1 LIQASP
7 PLESSEKSVPE
18 KASIEAERPRERR
31 FVLVLAMFVLS
42 GATGLID
49 QLCFSKYLGGIVG
62 STAYAVSAVLAAFMT
77 GLALGAHIGGR
88 LSRRVQRPLRAYG
101 ALELLVAATVV
112 ATPTGFAALEP
123 LYIALVKVAPHSVA
137 WLSAAR
143 WSLAMLLVVL
153 PTMAMG
159 ATLPVLCAGLE
170 ADGEGSRSGSG
181 REHRLGRL
189 YAANTLGGALGAL
202 LAAYWILPAL
212 GLSGT
217 LFASAA
223 LSATLGVGAIVA
235 SRFGDGLA
243 GLGAAHEGVRPEP
256 EPEAEAEPKS
266 RPLAVS
272 GAVSSVVPA
281 RSELLLLT
289 GLAWASGAL
298 VFTAEVIFTHLLAL
312 IIGNS
317 VYAFGLIL
325 AIFLCCLFLGAA
337 SVERVRARWGEQALT
352 LSLGATALAL
362 SVTVPLWDQLPLLF
376 NNTGEFLSS
385 FEAREATRG
394 FCALFI
400 LIVPTTL
407 MGLTFPLLLQR
418 VAKYAAVGAL
428 VGRLTAVNTLGAVLG
443 SLGAGYWLLPVLGS
457 EKALLFVALCF
468 AGLGCGTAV
477 VLGVPRRPV
486 LWVTGLAIL
495 AALALPRWNLAKLT
509 AGTNVY
515 FSGAQP
521 ADRILMLHED
531 VQGGV
536 TSVAEANG
544 VRTLYT
550 NGKFQGNTGWEMN
563 AQRYFAHYPT
573 LFTPRFDHALVIGL
587 GTGTTTGT
595 MIAYPWQSLEVVEIS
610 PSIVNAAR
618 EYFGDVNHHALDD
631 PRVHLVIADGR
642 NHLMLTDR
650 RYDLITIELSSIW
663 FAGASSLYNSEF
675 YDLVAERLAPG
686 GVLQQW
692 VQLHH
697 VTERDFATIL
707 HTIRSHFPHMALY
720 YGGGQGI
727 VVASQEPLRA
737 SQARAARFQRDPRVQ
752 PTLPEAMEPGG
763 TIVQRELASL
773 VDDVL
778 LVDADLDR
786 FLESAARK
794 ADLPLDALV
803 SNDDNLYLE
812 YATPRGNVLPWSA
825 RDELVRTLQSFRS
838 QRLVD
843 GLKVP

>member
-1 LIQASP
+1 MSETTSP
-7 PLESSEKSVPE
+7 GAQRTLPSAQRTLEQ
-18 KASIEAERPRERR
+18 R
-31 FVLVLAMFVLS
+31 FGLVLAMFVAS
-42 GATGLID
+42 GATGLVD

-77 GLALGAHIGGR
+77 GLALGAHFGGR
-88 LSRRVQRPLRAYG
+88 LSRRVTQPLRAYG
-101 ALELLVAATVV
+101 ALELLVAATVAV
-112 ATPTGFAALEP
+112 TPAGFAALEP
-123 LYIALVKVAPHSVA
+123 IYISLVKVAPDSVA

-143 WSLAMLLVVL
+143 WSLAMLLVVV

-159 ATLPVLCAGLE
+159 ATLPVLCAGLGTNPPGGDE
-170 ADGEGSRSGSG
+170 AARVSRE
-181 REHRLGRL
+181 RRLGRL
-189 YAANTLGGALGAL
+189 YAANTLGGAVGAL
-202 LAAYWILPAL
+202 VAAYWILPSL

-223 LSATLGVGAIVA
+223 LSAALGITAIVA
-235 SRFGDGLA
+235 SRSDVALRNEPVAASADALA
-243 GLGAAHEGVRPEP
+243 SAPGSAPALEAGSAGEPAAG
-256 EPEAEAEPKS
+256 
-266 RPLAVS
+266 AVS
-272 GAVSSVVPA
+272 GVVPA
-281 RSELLLLT
+281 RGELWLLT

-337 SVERVRARWGEQALT
+337 GVERVKQRWGTQALT
-352 LSLGATALAL
+352 LSLAGTALAL
-362 SVTVPLWDQLPLLF
+362 AVTVPLWDKLPLLF
-376 NNTGEFLSS
+376 NNTGEVLRS
-385 FEAREATRG
+385 FEAREVTRA

-418 VAKYAAVGAL
+418 VAKYAAVGVL

-443 SLGAGYWLLPVLGS
+443 SLAAGYWLLPVLGS
-457 EKALLFVALCF
+457 EKGLLFVALCF
-468 AGLGCGTAV
+468 AGLALVTTAV
-477 VLGVPRRPV
+477 LRAPRRQV
-486 LWVTGLAIL
+486 AWVTGLALL
-495 AALALPRWNLAKLT
+495 AGLVLPRWDLAKLT

-573 LFTPRFDHALVIGL
+573 LFAPRLEHALVIGL

-595 MIAYPWQSLEVVEIS
+595 MIAYPWRSIEVVEIS
-610 PSIVNAAR
+610 QSIVNAAR
-618 EYFGDVNHHALDD
+618 DFFGDVNHHALDD
-631 PRVHLVIADGR
+631 PRVRLVVADGR
-642 NHLMLTDR
+642 NHLMLTEQ

-663 FAGASSLYNSEF
+663 FAGASSLYNAEF
-675 YDLVAERLAPG
+675 YDVVVERLAPG

-697 VTERDFATIL
+697 VTQRDFATIVN
-707 HTIRSHFPHMALY
+707 TIRRRFPHVALY
-720 YGGGQGI
+720 YGGGQGF
-727 VVASQEPLRA
+727 VVASLEPLRA
-737 SQARAARFQRDPRVQ
+737 SLARAARFQRDPKVER
-752 PTLPEAMEPGG
+752 TLPEAIEPGG
-763 TIVQRELASL
+763 AIVRRNLPSL
-773 VDDVL
+773 IDDAL
-778 LVDADLDR
+778 LVNADLDR
-786 FLESAARK
+786 FLESTAQAAQV
-794 ADLPLDALV
+794 PIEELV

-812 YATPRGNVLPWSA
+812 YATPRGNVLPWST
-825 RDELVRTLQSFRS
+825 RDELVRTLMSFRRQAS
-838 QRLVD
+838 IDALRA
-843 GLKVP
+843 P

>member
-1 LIQASP
+1 
-7 PLESSEKSVPE
+7 
-18 KASIEAERPRERR
+18 
-31 FVLVLAMFVLS
+31 MFVLS

-88 LSRRVQRPLRAYG
+88 LSRRVLRPLRAYG
-101 ALELLVAATVV
+101 VLELVVAATVV
-112 ATPTGFAALEP
+112 ATPAGFAALEP
-123 LYIALVKVAPHSVA
+123 LYVTLAKVAPHSVA

-143 WSLAMLLVVL
+143 WSLAMLLVVV

-170 ADGEGSRSGSG
+170 ADGDGSSSG
-181 REHRLGRL
+181 REQRLGRL
-189 YAANTLGGALGAL
+189 YAANTLGGAVGAL
-202 LAAYWILPAL
+202 LAAYWILPTL

-223 LSATLGVGAIVA
+223 LSATLGVAAIVA
-235 SRFGDGLA
+235 SRFGAGLA
-243 GLGAAHEGVRPEP
+243 SSDRDDRGAT
-256 EPEAEAEPKS
+256 EAEPTS
-266 RPLAVS
+266 RPLARS
-272 GAVSSVVPA
+272 GVASGVVPA

-418 VAKYAAVGAL
+418 VARYTAVGAL

-468 AGLGCGTAV
+468 AGLGLGTAI

-486 LWVTGLAIL
+486 LWVTGLAL
-495 AALALPRWNLAKLT
+495 VAALALPRWNLAKLT

-521 ADRILMLHED
+521 AERILMLHED

-595 MIAYPWQSLEVVEIS
+595 MIAYPWRSLEVVEIS

-675 YDLVAERLAPG
+675 YDLVADRLAPG

-727 VVASQEPLRA
+727 VVASREPLRA

-752 PTLPEAMEPGG
+752 PTLPEAIEPGG
-763 TIVQRELASL
+763 TVVRRELASL

-794 ADLPLDALV
+794 ADLSGVEALV

-825 RDELVRTLQSFRS
+825 RDELVRTLSSFRR
-838 QRLVD
+838 QELVD
-843 GLKVP
+843 ALKVP

>member
-1 LIQASP
+1 
-7 PLESSEKSVPE
+7 
-18 KASIEAERPRERR
+18 
-31 FVLVLAMFVLS
+31 MFVLS

-49 QLCFSKYLGGIVG
+49 QLCFSKYLGAIVG

-77 GLALGAHIGGR
+77 GLALGAHLGGR
-88 LSRRVQRPLRAYG
+88 LSRRVQRPLVAYG

-112 ATPTGFAALEP
+112 LTPAAFGALEP
-123 LYIALVKVAPHSVA
+123 LYLGLVKVAPHSVA

-143 WSLAMLLVVL
+143 WSLAMLLVVV

-159 ATLPVLCAGLE
+159 ATLPVLCAGLGSDEQAE
-170 ADGEGSRSGSG
+170 ASG
-181 REHRLGRL
+181 RERRLGRL
-189 YAANTLGGALGAL
+189 YAANTLGGAVGAL
-202 LAAYWILPAL
+202 LAAYWILPSL
-212 GLSGT
+212 GLTGT
-217 LFASAA
+217 LLASAGLSAA
-223 LSATLGVGAIVA
+223 LGITAVVLN
-235 SRFGDGLA
+235 RFGVSV
-243 GLGAAHEGVRPEP
+243 LGTRSAA
-256 EPEAEAEPKS
+256 
-266 RPLAVS
+266 AVAADSASARTTAPVSAQARRAAPPS
-272 GAVSSVVPA
+272 G
-281 RSELLLLT
+281 ELWVLT

-337 SVERVRARWGEQALT
+337 CVERIKERWGHGALT
-352 LSLGATALAL
+352 LSLAGTALAL
-362 SVTVPLWDQLPLLF
+362 ALTLPLWDQLPLLF
-376 NNTGEFLSS
+376 NNTGEVLSS
-385 FEAREATRG
+385 FAMREATRG
-394 FCALFI
+394 FAALFI

-407 MGLTFPLLLQR
+407 MGVTFPLLLQR
-418 VAKYAAVGAL
+418 AAKYSAVGAL

-457 EKALLFVALCF
+457 EKSLLAVAGCF
-468 AGLGCGTAV
+468 AALAISTAV
-477 VLGVPRRPV
+477 VLQVPRRPV
-486 LWVTGLAIL
+486 LWVTGLAVV

-521 ADRILMLHED
+521 ADRLLMLHED

-550 NGKFQGNTGWEMN
+550 NGKFQGNNGWELN

-573 LFTPRFDHALVIGL
+573 LFAPRFGSALVIGL

-595 MIAYPWQSLEVVEIS
+595 LSAYPWKSIEVVEIS
-610 PSIVNAAR
+610 HSIVEAAR
-618 EYFGDVNHHALDD
+618 DYFGEVNHHALDD
-631 PRVHLVIADGR
+631 PRVELVLADGR

-663 FAGASSLYNSEF
+663 FAGASSLYNAEF
-675 YDLVAERLAPG
+675 YEIVAKRLAPG

-697 VTERDFATIL
+697 VTEKDFATIL
-707 HTIRSHFPHMALY
+707 NSMRRHFPHLALY

-727 VVASQEPLRA
+727 VVASLAPLRA
-737 SQARAARFQRDPRVQ
+737 SKARALGFQGDPRLER
-752 PTLPEAMEPGG
+752 TLPEAYGPDG
-763 TIVQRELASL
+763 TVARRELYSL
-773 VDDVL
+773 VDDAL
-778 LVDADLDR
+778 LVNQDVDR
-786 FLESAARK
+786 FLENAAR
-794 ADLPLDALV
+794 AAGEPLEALV
-803 SNDDNLYLE
+803 STDDNLYLE

-825 RDELVRTLQSFRS
+825 RDELVATLQRFRTKA
-838 QRLVD
+838 LID
-843 GLKVP
+843 ALHAP

>member
-1 LIQASP
+1 
-7 PLESSEKSVPE
+7 
-18 KASIEAERPRERR
+18 
-31 FVLVLAMFVLS
+31 VL
-42 GATGLID
+42 
-49 QLCFSKYLGGIVG
+49 
-62 STAYAVSAVLAAFMT
+62 
-77 GLALGAHIGGR
+77 
-88 LSRRVQRPLRAYG
+88 
-101 ALELLVAATVV
+101 
-112 ATPTGFAALEP
+112 TPAGFAALEP
-123 LYIALVKVAPHSVA
+123 LYVSLAKVAPHSVA

-143 WSLAMLLVVL
+143 WSLAMLLVVV

-170 ADGEGSRSGSG
+170 ADGDGSSGA
-181 REHRLGRL
+181 RENRLGRL
-189 YAANTLGGALGAL
+189 YAANTLGGAVGAL
-202 LAAYWILPAL
+202 LAAYWILPTL

-243 GLGAAHEGVRPEP
+243 GLASSDRGDRGAT
-256 EPEAEAEPKS
+256 EAESKS
-266 RPLAVS
+266 RRPLALS
-272 GAVSSVVPA
+272 GAVSGVVPA

-337 SVERVRARWGEQALT
+337 GVERVRARWGEQALT

-385 FEAREATRG
+385 FEAREATRA

-468 AGLGCGTAV
+468 AGLGLGTAV

-486 LWVTGLAIL
+486 LWVTGLALL

-521 ADRILMLHED
+521 ADQILMLHED

-610 PSIVNAAR
+610 QSIVNAAR
-618 EYFGDVNHHALDD
+618 DYFGDVNHHALDD

-675 YDLVAERLAPG
+675 YDLVAQRLAPG

-697 VTERDFATIL
+697 VSERDFATIL
-707 HTIRSHFPHMALY
+707 HTIRTHFPHMALY

-727 VVASQEPLRA
+727 VVASLEPLRA
-737 SQARAARFQRDPRVQ
+737 SQARALRFQQDPRVQ
-752 PTLPEAMEPGG
+752 PTLPEAIEPGG
-763 TIVQRELASL
+763 TIVRRELASL
-773 VDDVL
+773 VDDAL
-778 LVDADLDR
+778 LADEDLDR

-794 ADLPLDALV
+794 ADLSVDALV

-825 RDELVRTLQSFRS
+825 RDELVRTLQSFRR
-838 QRLVD
+838 QELIDALRA
-843 GLKVP
+843 P

>member
-1 LIQASP
+1 
-7 PLESSEKSVPE
+7 
-18 KASIEAERPRERR
+18 
-31 FVLVLAMFVLS
+31 MFVLS

-77 GLALGAHIGGR
+77 GLALGAHFGGR
-88 LSRRVQRPLRAYG
+88 LSRRVTRPLHAYG
-101 ALELLVAATVV
+101 GLELLVAV
-112 ATPTGFAALEP
+112 AVALTPAGFAALEP

-143 WSLAMLLVVL
+143 WSLAMLLVVV

-159 ATLPVLCAGLE
+159 ATLPVLCAGLGNGGQAVPGKASE
-170 ADGEGSRSGSG
+170 SASRE
-181 REHRLGRL
+181 RRLGRL
-189 YAANTLGGALGAL
+189 YAANTLGGAVGAL

-217 LFASAA
+217 LFASAT
-223 LSATLGVGAIVA
+223 LSATLGIVAIVI
-235 SRFGDGLA
+235 SRAGA
-243 GLGAAHEGVRPEP
+243 GLGAELAEVAEGAELGEGAPRAEKAHGGG
-256 EPEAEAEPKS
+256 AA
-266 RPLAVS
+266 S
-272 GAVSSVVPA
+272 GVVPA
-281 RSELLLLT
+281 RSELWLLT

-337 SVERVRARWGEQALT
+337 GVERVKQRWGGQALT
-352 LSLGATALAL
+352 LSLAGTALAL
-362 SVTVPLWDQLPLLF
+362 AVTVPLWDKLPLLF
-376 NNTGEFLSS
+376 NNTGEVLRS
-385 FEAREATRG
+385 FEAREATRA

-400 LIVPTTL
+400 LLVPTTL

-443 SLGAGYWLLPVLGS
+443 SLAAGYWLLPVLGS
-457 EKALLFVALCF
+457 ENALLFVGLCF
-468 AGLGCGTAV
+468 ASLGLATAV
-477 VLGVPRRPV
+477 VLRTPRRPV
-486 LWVTGLAIL
+486 AWLVGLTLL
-495 AALALPRWNLAKLT
+495 AALVLPRWDLAKLT

-573 LFTPRFDHALVIGL
+573 LFAPRFDHALVIGL

-595 MIAYPWQSLEVVEIS
+595 MIAYPWRSIEVVEIS
-610 PSIVNAAR
+610 ESIVRAAR
-618 EYFGDVNHHALDD
+618 QYFGDVNHHALDD
-631 PRVHLVIADGR
+631 PRVRLVVADGR
-642 NHLMLTDR
+642 NHLMLTDQ
-650 RYDLITIELSSIW
+650 RYDLVTIELSSIW
-663 FAGASSLYNSEF
+663 FAGASSLYNAEF
-675 YDLVAERLAPG
+675 YDVVAERLAPG

-697 VTERDFATIL
+697 VTQRDFATIVN
-707 HTIRSHFPHMALY
+707 TIRRRFPHVALY
-720 YGGGQGI
+720 YGGGQGF
-727 VVASQEPLRA
+727 VVASLEPLRA
-737 SQARAARFQRDPRVQ
+737 SEARAARYQRDPRVE
-752 PTLPEAMEPGG
+752 PTLPEAHAPGG
-763 TIVQRELASL
+763 AIVRRELLSL
-773 VDDVL
+773 IDDAL
-778 LVDADLDR
+778 LVNEDLDR
-786 FLESAARK
+786 FLESTAQQAEV
-794 ADLPLDALV
+794 PIEALV

-812 YATPRGNVLPWSA
+812 YATPRGNVLPWST
-825 RDELVRTLQSFRS
+825 RDELVQTLLSFRRQAS
-838 QRLVD
+838 VD
-843 GLKVP
+843 ALRAP